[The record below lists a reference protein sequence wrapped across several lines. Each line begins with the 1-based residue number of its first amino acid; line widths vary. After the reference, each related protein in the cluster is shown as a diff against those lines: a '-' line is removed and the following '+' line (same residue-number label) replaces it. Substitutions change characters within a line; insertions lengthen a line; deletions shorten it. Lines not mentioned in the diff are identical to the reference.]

1 MYPRAPWHLRGR
13 LHLSVFALP
22 ARTLPTLPAGI
33 RPLTVAGRALVGAAW
48 VRYEPGGTLH
58 YRELLTAVLLRDLR
72 VSIID
77 IWVDSEAS
85 RAGGRSLWAIPKE
98 LATLAINPPA
108 AAAAGIATAVIR
120 AGRRLP
126 GRWPTPMS
134 LRQARGETLV
144 ETPVRGRTALRRAR
158 IDWTPVPG
166 GRLAYLTGRRPLLSV
181 VLDDF
186 RLQFGR

>member
-1 MYPRAPWHLRGR
+1 MYPRAPWHLRGS
-13 LHLSVFALP
+13 LYLSVFALP
-22 ARTLPTLPAGI
+22 ARHLPALPAAL

-85 RAGGRSLWAIPKE
+85 RSGGRALWAIPKD

-108 AAAAGIATAVIR
+108 ATAAGIATAAIGP
-120 AGRRLP
+120 GRRLP

-134 LRQARGETLV
+134 LRQARGDKLV
-144 ETPVRGRTALRRAR
+144 DTPVRGRTALRHAR
-158 IDWTPVPG
+158 IAWTPAPG
-166 GRLAYLTGRRPLLSV
+166 GRLAYLAGRRPLLSL